1 MADVQPLRALH
12 YDLDVTGPL
21 DAVAAPPYDVID
33 PDQRAELAAR
43 SPYNVVDI
51 DLPVPEREGG
61 DPYERAAHLLE
72 SWRST
77 GAVVRDDAP
86 ALWELAQEYR
96 TPDGARH
103 VRHGFF
109 ARVRVEEYGPGTIR
123 PHERTHPGPRED
135 RLRLTRAT
143 RANLSPIFSLYPDP
157 SGAVREALQTE
168 RAAQPFG
175 ELTDAQGTVNRL
187 WRVPD
192 STAVGIV
199 ERTLADAELLIAD
212 GHHRYET
219 ARVYADETG
228 GEGPHRYVLMCL
240 VALEDPGLAVL
251 PTHRLVRGLD
261 SARQEVLATALRRDF
276 ELEEIEPEA
285 LPPPPGTGPLALG
298 YIDSHFQR
306 AFRLTLRDQ
315 AIADSALEGHSEPYR
330 HLDTAVLEAL
340 VLKGALGMDDEAI
353 DHLDG
358 LGYARDDEEALALV
372 RGGEYDAA
380 FFMRGTPIEQV
391 RAIAAS
397 GENMPPKSTF
407 FHPKVPTGLLF
418 NPLAEQ

>member
-33 PDQRAELAAR
+33 PEQRAALAAR
-43 SPYNVVDI
+43 SPYNVVHI
-51 DLPVPEREGG
+51 DLPVPAREGA
-61 DPYERAAHLLE
+61 DPYEQAASRLE

-77 GAVVRDDAP
+77 GAVGRDDAP
-86 ALWELAQEYR
+86 ALWELEQEYR

-109 ARVRVEEYGPGTIR
+109 ARVRVQEYGPGTIR

-157 SGAVREALQTE
+157 SGAVREALQTGRE
-168 RAAQPFG
+168 TQPFG
-175 ELTDAQGTVNRL
+175 ELTDAQETVHRL
-187 WRVPD
+187 WRVAEPR
-192 STAVGIV
+192 AMEIV

-219 ARVYADETG
+219 ARVYADEVG

-251 PTHRLVRGLD
+251 PTHRLVRELD
-261 SARQEVLATALRRDF
+261 SAKHEALAAALRRDF
-276 ELEEIEPEA
+276 ELEEIEAEA
-285 LPPPPGTGPLALG
+285 LPPPSGTGPLQLG

-315 AIADSALEGHSEPYR
+315 AIADAVLEHHSEAYR

-340 VLKGALGMDDEAI
+340 VLKGALGMDDDAI

-358 LGYARDDEEALALV
+358 LGYARDDDEALALV

-418 NPLAEQ
+418 NPLDEQ

>member
-12 YDLDVTGPL
+12 YDLAVTGGL

-33 PDQRAELAAR
+33 SDQRAELAAR
-43 SPYNVVDI
+43 SPYNVVHI
-51 DLPVPEREGG
+51 DLPVPEREGA
-61 DPYERAAHLLE
+61 DPYEHAAHLLE

-77 GAVVRDDAP
+77 GAVVREDTP

-109 ARVRVEEYGPGTIR
+109 ARVRVQEYGPGTIR

-143 RANLSPIFSLYPDP
+143 RANLSPIFALYPDA
-157 SGAVREALQTE
+157 SGAVREALE
-168 RAAQPFG
+168 IGREGQPFG
-175 ELTDAQGTVNRL
+175 ESTDAQGTVNRL

-192 STAVGIV
+192 SRAVEIV

-219 ARVYADETG
+219 ARVYADEIG

-261 SARQEVLATALRRDF
+261 SARQEALATALRGDF
-276 ELEEIEPEA
+276 ELEEIEPDA
-285 LPPPPGTGPLALG
+285 LPPPAGSGPLQLG

-315 AIADSALEGHSEPYR
+315 AIADAALEGHPEPYR

-358 LGYARDDEEALALV
+358 LGYARDDDEALALV

-418 NPLAEQ
+418 NPLDEQ